1 MLRDGMMA
9 MIRDG
14 MSLRRVCKA
23 YSVSRSTFDD
33 WRKLGEAGEEP
44 YCKFFE
50 EAALV
55 GAEIEGQY
63 LRRAQELAMQ
73 TKDNKTALQSIIWY
87 LERVRGYQ
95 NDARKPDA
103 EDGEAAPEPPKFVVQ
118 LAMPERPPPSSD
130 DN

>member
-14 MSLRRVCKA
+14 MSLRRACSA
-23 YSVSRSTFDD
+23 YSVARSTFDE

-50 EAALV
+50 EAAL
-55 GAEIEGQY
+55 ARADIEGRY
-63 LRRAQELAMQ
+63 LRRLDELAMNS
-73 TKDNKTALQSIIWY
+73 KDGKTALQAIVWY
-87 LERVRGYQ
+87 LERVGGYQ
-95 NDARKPDA
+95 NDARKPGA